1 MAFQKPTLFPWLT
14 VEDNISFGL
23 RMQNK
28 MHDKSDVDR
37 MIEMIGLSDFKKSYP
52 HQLSGGMA
60 QRVSLVRT
68 MINKPEVFL
77 LDEPLGAL
85 DAFTRMNMQDE
96 LINMWKEDGNI
107 MIMVTHDVDEAIY
120 MGNRVLVMAPRPGRV
135 VDDIQIELE
144 YPRNRNSK
152 KFLQYRTKIMEM
164 LDFGK
169 SETEAESE
177 VC

>member
-1 MAFQKPTLFPWLT
+1 
-14 VEDNISFGL
+14 
-23 RMQNK
+23 
-28 MHDKSDVDR
+28 
-37 MIEMIGLSDFKKSYP
+37 
-52 HQLSGGMA
+52 
-60 QRVSLVRT
+60 
-68 MINKPEVFL
+68 
-77 LDEPLGAL
+77 
-85 DAFTRMNMQDE
+85 
-96 LINMWKEDGNI
+96 
-107 MIMVTHDVDEAIY
+107 
-120 MGNRVLVMAPRPGRV
+120 MAPRPGRV

>member
-1 MAFQKPTLFPWLT
+1 
-14 VEDNISFGL
+14 
-23 RMQNK
+23 
-28 MHDKSDVDR
+28 
-37 MIEMIGLSDFKKSYP
+37 MIEMLGLSDFKKSYP